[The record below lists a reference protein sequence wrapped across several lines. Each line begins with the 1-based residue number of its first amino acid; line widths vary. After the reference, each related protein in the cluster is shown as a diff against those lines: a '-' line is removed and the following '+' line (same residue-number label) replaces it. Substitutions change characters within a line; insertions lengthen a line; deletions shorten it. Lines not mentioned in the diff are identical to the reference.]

1 MDIHYN
7 AFISYRHHPDDIR
20 VAEEIHKGLERFKT
34 PRAIK
39 KRTGG
44 AMRLFRDKEE
54 LPITSHLTDDIYR
67 ALENSDF
74 LIVICSPHTKES
86 VWVQREIET
95 FLRTHSRDKVLTVL
109 AEGEPYDVIP
119 DILLHEDV
127 VDPIT
132 GQIRRQEIEP
142 LSCDWRMKKRKAIRE
157 ELPRLAAPLLH
168 CAYDELRQ
176 RQRQYRMRR
185 TVAAFSAALAASL
198 GLTVYFINTSIQI
211 QKANDDLSAANEQ
224 IREANVQ
231 IQDNLDEALRN
242 QSQYLA
248 SSSQERMEAGDR
260 LTALALA
267 MEALPGENDG
277 RPYVAAAERALSDAL
292 GTYDAGK
299 KIVAQGAYM
308 TDNLVKDFKLTQDGQ
323 QIYILDA
330 RNVITVW
337 DVKTFRK
344 LHTVDL
350 GGHSVEDFYITPQ
363 GNILCSLMSL
373 GDPLCCFDLEGR
385 ELWQTDDDRDIAFL
399 DQGSVLMVLCY
410 NFQEPDHILFLNPD
424 TGEQVRDPIEVELG
438 EEYTSVS
445 AFLQKDYL
453 TGQPLILRYS
463 GSDSINK
470 IVLVNME
477 SGELLPILD
486 IDTSWDGANQWID
499 AAAVVQDNRV
509 VIMCG
514 DGSGMYNGSFGNME
528 VTSRD
533 RADLWCYDS
542 ETGKLLWESEI
553 VTYVYSWDDVVAPI
567 PDSNWVLLQSGNTF
581 MVCDSLTG
589 EIIAQCETVSQPL
602 SVAVEAAKT
611 TGMMENGDFYSFRY
625 AEDECSSQD
634 IIDGAVDMAVVNRGC
649 FVHAPLERQVTAY
662 WYDDE
667 DAPVPM
673 DCEIE
678 LVPKFCQIS
687 GDNLV
692 INNYDELVMMD
703 IAAQKQGWV
712 LETGYGYESLGLS
725 ADGSEF
731 WMWNKYD
738 EYAAAF
744 SVADGTQRTQEIPMD
759 LEDLYTNMESNLY
772 MQEDRLFYILKADG
786 KMQLLQVDLQTG
798 EVLTDLS
805 LDDWIL
811 EQKTYS
817 TDSRIL
823 LVADRYVWV
832 YRVEGTLSVIDL
844 ESGSIKL
851 LAENLLMTPP
861 VTCNEALDQVM
872 VGVGH
877 EVYLTTTGGRLVRR
891 LVLGERKAVG
901 FYFYQDQLLVLGD
914 DGDLYRFD
922 RLGKLLSQTTM
933 NIFNTFAYDAA
944 HLEDD
949 PTGLGWWVT
958 EDGNLIV
965 NIFGAGNIVDCSS
978 WQSRAYVPELIA
990 YAPEKDTLLCVS
1002 GQKLHAYPRYTTH
1015 QLMERAREEL
1025 GDFRLSE
1032 EVRNAYGLN
1041 EEET

>member
-20 VAEEIHKGLERFKT
+20 VAEEIHKGLERFKV
-34 PRAIK
+34 PRSIK
-39 KRTGG
+39 KRSSGP
-44 AMRLFRDKEE
+44 MHLFRDKEE
-54 LPITSHLTDDIYR
+54 LPITSHLTDDIGR

-119 DILLHEDV
+119 EILLHEDV

-185 TVAAFSAALAASL
+185 TVAAFSVALAATL
-198 GLTVYFINTSIQI
+198 GLAVYFINTSIQI
-211 QKANDDLSAANEQ
+211 QKANDNLSAANEQ

-260 LTALALA
+260 LTAIALAL
-267 MEALPGENDG
+267 EALPDETGD
-277 RPYVAAAERALSDAL
+277 RPYVATAERALSDAL

-330 RNVITVW
+330 RNVVTVW
-337 DVKTFRK
+337 DVPTFRK

-350 GGHSVEDFYITPQ
+350 GGHSVEDFYITPK
-363 GNILCSLMSL
+363 GNILCTLMTL
-373 GDPLCCFDLEGR
+373 GDPMYCFDLEGN
-385 ELWQTDDDRDIAFL
+385 ELWKTEKDRDIAFL
-399 DQGSVLMVLCY
+399 DQGSVLMVLCDD
-410 NFQEPDHILFLNPD
+410 FLEPDQILFLDPD
-424 TGEQVRDPIEVELG
+424 TGKQVREPRLVDLG
-438 EEYTSVS
+438 EEYTNVS

-486 IDTSWDGANQWID
+486 IDTSWGGANQWID

-528 VTSRD
+528 VTGRD

-542 ETGKLLWESEI
+542 KTGKLLWESEI

-581 MVCDSLTG
+581 MVCDSSTG
-589 EIIAQCETVSQPL
+589 EKIAQCETVSQPL
-602 SVAVEAAKT
+602 TVAVEAEKT

-634 IIDGAVDMAVVNRGC
+634 IIDGTVDMAAMNRGC
-649 FVHAPLERQVTAY
+649 FVHAPLEMQVTAY

-667 DAPVPM
+667 NAPVPM
-673 DCEIE
+673 DCETE
-678 LVPKFCQIS
+678 LVPRFCQIT

-692 INNYDELVMMD
+692 IHNYDELVMMD
-703 IAAQKQGWV
+703 IEAQKQRWS
-712 LETGYGYESLGLS
+712 LETGYGYEPLGLS
-725 ADGSEF
+725 SDGSEF
-731 WMWNKYD
+731 WMWNRYD

-744 SVADGTQRTQEIPMD
+744 SMADGTMREQEIQTQ
-759 LEDLYTNMESNLY
+759 LEELYTSMESNMYLLGDQLLY
-772 MQEDRLFYILKADG
+772 MLKAEG
-786 KMQLLQVDLQTG
+786 ALQLLRVDLQTG
-798 EVLTDLS
+798 EVLQNLS
-805 LDDWIL
+805 LDDWIP
-811 EQKTYS
+811 EENTYRA
-817 TDSRIL
+817 DSRIL
-823 LVADRYVWV
+823 LVADGYAWV
-832 YRVEGTLSVIDL
+832 YRTEGTLSLIDL
-844 ESGSIKL
+844 ENGSIKL
-851 LAENLLMTPP
+851 LAEGLMMTPP
-861 VTCNEALDQVM
+861 VTYNEDFNRVM
-872 VGVGH
+872 VGIDH
-877 EVYLTTTGGRLVRR
+877 ELRLTNSQGGLIQRIDL
-891 LVLGERKAVG
+891 EDRKAVG
-901 FYFYQDQLLVLGD
+901 SCFYEDQLLVLCD

-922 RLGKLLSQTTM
+922 RKGKLLSQTTM

-944 HLEDD
+944 NLADD

-965 NIFGAGNIVDCSS
+965 NIFGAGNIVDCGS
-978 WQSRAYVPELIA
+978 WQSRAYVPDLTI

-1002 GQKLHAYPRYTTH
+1002 GQKMYAYPRYTTQ
-1015 QLMERAREEL
+1015 QLMEQAQEAL